1 MTATKTLKPNS
12 SHPWRSAKN
21 FALAS
26 LAWIIALAF
35 FFPIAWMVLSAF
47 KTENQAFEIP
57 PVIVFQPI
65 LENFSLAFAKYGPAL
80 KNSLVIA
87 LGSGLLSF
95 LLGLPAAFSMAFY
108 PDKRSRS
115 TLLWIVSTKMMPPVG
130 VIVPLYLIFKD
141 LHLLDTLLGL
151 ILMYTT
157 MNLPLVVWMM
167 HSYLSEIPIEILEA
181 ARVDGASLQQEF
193 LRIAMPLAAPGI
205 ASTALLCLIFAW
217 NEAFFALN
225 LTNTDAAPLSVYISA
240 FKTSEGLFWAGLSA
254 AATLVILP
262 VMAFG
267 WSAQRQLVQG
277 LTMGAVK

>member
-1 MTATKTLKPNS
+1 MIRKSAQN
-12 SHPWRSAKN
+12 PWLLAKN
-21 FALAS
+21 VGLGT
-26 LAWIIALAF
+26 LAWVIALAF
-35 FFPIAWMVLSAF
+35 FFPIFWMFLSAF
-47 KTENQAFEIP
+47 KTEDQAFQTP
-57 PVIVFQPI
+57 PIVFFQPI
-65 LENFSLAFAKYGPAL
+65 LDNFVHAFAKYAPAL
-80 KNSLVIA
+80 RNSLVVAFGSSLIA
-87 LGSGLLSF
+87 FVLGI
-95 LLGLPAAFSMAFY
+95 PAAFSMAFY
-108 PDKRSRS
+108 PTRRSRS
-115 TLLWIVSTKMMPPVG
+115 TLLWFVSTKMMPPVG

-151 ILMYTT
+151 TLMYTT

-167 HSYLSEIPIEILEA
+167 HSYLSEIPPEILEA
-181 ARVDGASLQQEF
+181 ARVDGASLRQEF
-193 LRIAMPLAAPGI
+193 LNIAMPLAAPGI

-225 LTNTDAAPLSVYISA
+225 LTNIDAAPLSVYVSS

>member
-1 MTATKTLKPNS
+1 MTAPRS
-12 SHPWRSAKN
+12 SRSGYNFKN
-21 FALAS
+21 ISLGL

-35 FFPIAWMVLSAF
+35 FFPIAWMIFSAF
-47 KTENQAFEIP
+47 KTENQAFETP
-57 PVIVFQPI
+57 PIIFFQPI
-65 LENFSLAFAKYGPAL
+65 TENFVKAFAKYGPAL
-80 KNSLVIA
+80 RNSLVVAFGSSLIA
-87 LGSGLLSF
+87 F

-108 PDKRSRS
+108 ANSRSRS
-115 TLLWIVSTKMMPPVG
+115 TLMWVVSTKMMPPVG

-151 ILMYTT
+151 TLMYTT

-167 HSYLSEIPIEILEA
+167 HSYLSEIPAEILEA
-181 ARVDGASLQQEF
+181 AKVDGASLMQEF
-193 LRIAMPLAAPGI
+193 MRIAMPLAAPGI

>member
-1 MTATKTLKPNS
+1 MIRKSAQN
-12 SHPWRSAKN
+12 PWLIAKN
-21 FALAS
+21 VGLGT
-26 LAWIIALAF
+26 LAWVIALAF
-35 FFPIAWMVLSAF
+35 FFPIFWMFLSAF
-47 KTENQAFEIP
+47 KTEDQAFQTP
-57 PVIVFQPI
+57 PVIFFQPI
-65 LENFSLAFAKYGPAL
+65 LDNFVHAFAKYAPAL
-80 KNSLVIA
+80 RNSLVVAFGSSLIA
-87 LGSGLLSF
+87 FTLGI
-95 LLGLPAAFSMAFY
+95 PAAFSMAFY
-108 PDKRSRS
+108 PTQRSRG
-115 TLLWIVSTKMMPPVG
+115 TLLWFVSTKMMPPVG

-151 ILMYTT
+151 TLMYTT

-167 HSYLSEIPIEILEA
+167 HSYLSEIPPEILEA
-181 ARVDGASLQQEF
+181 ARVDGASLRQEF
-193 LRIAMPLAAPGI
+193 LNIAMPLAAPGI

-225 LTNTDAAPLSVYISA
+225 LTNIDAAPLSVYVSS

>member
-1 MTATKTLKPNS
+1 MIVRNRKSIS
-12 SHPWRSAKN
+12 SQPWQTAKN
-21 FALAS
+21 VS
-26 LAWIIALAF
+26 LALLAWTIALLF

-47 KTENQAFEIP
+47 KTENQAFETP
-57 PVIVFQPI
+57 PVLIFQPI
-65 LENFSLAFAKYGPAL
+65 LDNFKAALAKYGPAL
-80 KNSLVIA
+80 TNSLIVA
-87 LGSGLLSF
+87 VGSNVLSF

-108 PDKRSRS
+108 ADSRSRS

-141 LHLLDTLLGL
+141 LQLLDTVLGL
-151 ILMYTT
+151 TLMYTT

-181 ARVDGASLQQEF
+181 ARVDGANLQQEF
-193 LRIAMPLAAPGI
+193 LKIAMPLAAPGI

-254 AATLVILP
+254 AATLVVLP

>member
-1 MTATKTLKPNS
+1 MTVTTRRS
-12 SHPWRSAKN
+12 SHPGRTFKN
-21 FALAS
+21 VSLGL

-35 FFPIAWMVLSAF
+35 FFPIAWMIFSAF
-47 KTENQAFEIP
+47 KTENQAFETP
-57 PVIVFQPI
+57 PVIFFQPI
-65 LENFSLAFAKYGPAL
+65 TENFEKALAKYGPAL
-80 KNSLVIA
+80 RNSLVVA
-87 LGSGLLSF
+87 LGSSLIAF

-108 PDKRSRS
+108 ANHRSRG
-115 TLLWIVSTKMMPPVG
+115 TLMWIVSTKMMPPVG

-151 ILMYTT
+151 TLMYTT

-167 HSYLSEIPIEILEA
+167 HSYLSEIPAEILEA
-181 ARVDGASLQQEF
+181 AKVDGASLWQEF
-193 LRIAMPLAAPGI
+193 IRIAMPLAAPGI

>member
-1 MTATKTLKPNS
+1 MTARS
-12 SHPWRSAKN
+12 SRSGLSFKN
-21 FALAS
+21 ISLGL

-35 FFPIAWMVLSAF
+35 FFPIAWMIFSAF
-47 KTENQAFEIP
+47 KTENQAFETP
-57 PVIVFQPI
+57 PVIFFQPI
-65 LENFSLAFAKYGPAL
+65 TENFVKAFAKYGPAL
-80 KNSLVIA
+80 KNSLVVAFGSSLIA
-87 LGSGLLSF
+87 F

-108 PDKRSRS
+108 ANARSRS
-115 TLLWIVSTKMMPPVG
+115 TLMWVVSTKMMPPVG

-151 ILMYTT
+151 TLMYTT

-167 HSYLSEIPIEILEA
+167 HSYLSEIPSEILEA
-181 ARVDGASLQQEF
+181 AKVDGASLMQEF
-193 LRIAMPLAAPGI
+193 IRIAMPLAAPGI